1 MGTKDPRVDAYIA
14 KQAAFAQPILKELR
28 AIAHEADPE
37 ITEDIKWGAPAF
49 MHKGIVFIMA
59 GFKAYVGVNFWKGA
73 LIVPSQARRVTDD
86 KAMGQIGKM
95 ASLAE
100 MPPKRTIVGYVRSA
114 IKLNEGS
121 VQSPKRGKAAPVKK
135 RAPLRTPPSLSA
147 ALKRNAK
154 AKTTYESFSPS
165 HKREYIEWIGEA
177 KTTET
182 RDRRIEQA
190 LGWMAEGKARNWK
203 YMKKRGSKS

>member
-14 KQAAFAQPILKELR
+14 KQAAFAQPILAELR
-28 AIAHEADPE
+28 AIAHEADPG

-59 GFKAYVGVNFWKGA
+59 GFKAHVGVNFWKSA
-73 LIVPSQARRVTDD
+73 LIVPSQSRRATDD
-86 KAMGQIGKM
+86 KAMAQIGRM

-100 MPPKRTIVGYVRSA
+100 MPPRRTVIGYIKAA
-114 IKLNEGS
+114 IKLNAGS
-121 VQSPKRGKAAPVKK
+121 VGVSKRREEAAVKK
-135 RAPLRTPPSLSA
+135 PAPLRTPPSLSA

-154 AKTTYESFSPS
+154 ARTTFDNFSAS
-165 HKREYIEWIGEA
+165 HKREYIEWISEA
-177 KTTET
+177 KTAET

-190 LGWMAEGKARNWK
+190 LGWMAAGKARHWR
-203 YMKKRGSKS
+203 YMKKR

>member
-1 MGTKDPRVDAYIA
+1 MGTNDPRVDAYIA
-14 KQAAFAQPILKELR
+14 KQAAFAQPILRELR
-28 AIAHEADPE
+28 SIAHEADPG

-59 GFKAYVGVNFWKGA
+59 GFKAHVGVNFWKGA
-73 LIVPSQARRVTDD
+73 LIVPSQSRRSTDD
-86 KAMGQIGKM
+86 KAMDQIRKM
-95 ASLAE
+95 ASMAE
-100 MPPKRTIVGYVRSA
+100 LPPKKTIIGYIKSA
-114 IKLNEGS
+114 IRLNEGG
-121 VQSPKRGKAAPVKK
+121 VPTPTPGKNSPVKK

-203 YMKKRGSKS
+203 YMKKR